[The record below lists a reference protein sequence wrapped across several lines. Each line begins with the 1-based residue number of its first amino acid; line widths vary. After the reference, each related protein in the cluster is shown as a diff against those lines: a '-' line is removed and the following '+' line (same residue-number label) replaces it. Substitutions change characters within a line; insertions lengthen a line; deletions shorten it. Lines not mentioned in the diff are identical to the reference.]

1 MTIGIITIVLFIAIS
16 ILGVI
21 DIFKQT
27 KDK

>member
-1 MTIGIITIVLFIAIS
+1 MTIGIITIVLFIGIS

>member
-1 MTIGIITIVLFIAIS
+1 MTIGIITIVLFIIVS

>member
-1 MTIGIITIVLFIAIS
+1 MTIGIITIVLFIIVS
-16 ILGVI
+16 ILGVV